1 MDDTYIYLKNV
12 PMLLEDRYDDFT
24 YKSIEVMK
32 PVETYKGH
40 TIYIDPTGEKYY
52 FSRHILTTRSYGRA
66 YKTIDEC
73 KNRIDFSVFNNPI
86 S

>member
-32 PVETYKGH
+32 PVETYKDH
-40 TIYIDPTGEKYY
+40 TIYVDPTGEKYY
-52 FSRHILTTRSYGRA
+52 FSRHILTTKSYGKA
-66 YKTIDEC
+66 YKTVDEC
-73 KNRIDFSVFNNPI
+73 KNRIDLSIFNNPI
-86 S
+86 N